1 MCGSKEKLRIHSV
14 AISEVKVIRNVA
26 YAYLNA

>member
-1 MCGSKEKLRIHSV
+1 MCGSKEKLRIHPV
-14 AISEVKVIRNVA
+14 AISEFKVIQIDA